1 MLTKKVGWILGKDKL
16 IINSLSRLEVTQ
28 GLRPSMAS
36 CCFYLAHRTATSKVQ
51 ETSNEVLDNGDPK
64 IITNSSSE
72 QEQLKHNLDLRNYS
86 DLSQGFLLHHRQSS
100 SVVHINK
107 HLEDVSYFFP
117 KSGDVI
123 TYKNIFT
130 PETMEQI
137 QTALENDKKEES
149 PALSYESI
157 EDHNWLEQKID
168 TSKLGQHY
176 MMLSKL
182 RLTGLVVLTSMAGYG
197 MAPGM
202 FDPVTFLFVTLG
214 TALTSASANATNQF
228 LEVPYD
234 SQMNRTKN
242 RVLVRG
248 YLAPVHALSFA
259 AVTGTIGVITLAF
272 GANPLTAGLGVFNWI
287 LYTMFYTPMKRMS
300 ISNTWVGSVV
310 GAIPPIMGW
319 AACTGGIEPGALLL
333 GAIMYAWQFPHF
345 NALSWNLRP
354 DYSRGGYRMMSVI
367 NPSLCKRV
375 ALRYCVGMIGLCTL
389 APVIDLTTWTFA
401 CNSLP
406 LNLYFSYL
414 GWRFYRDGDSNSS
427 RKLFRF
433 SLVHLPALLI
443 LMIISKKSFKQK
455 MVKRHSEIPV
465 TTS

>member
-28 GLRPSMAS
+28 GLRPS

-72 QEQLKHNLDLRNYS
+72 QEQLKHNLDLGNNSY
-86 DLSQGFLLHHRQSS
+86 LSQGFLLHHRQSS

-248 YLAPVHALSFA
+248 YLTPVHALSFA